1 MNQKAQV
8 LTSIAAL
15 VIVTLIVASN
25 YYHLG
30 TEAAAPTDVN
40 VLERATKGCEYRL
53 SAKCLARNE
62 EPKVPSS
69 GQHEVLARHEAT
81 EGCRR
86 PTTQRVQRHEA
97 RSAEC
102 RTTPQGLSRHEEIFD
117 FRVPVECEALDKA

>member
-53 SAKCLARNE
+53 SAKCLARSE

-69 GQHEVLARHEAT
+69 GQHKVLARP
-81 EGCRR
+81 G
-86 PTTQRVQRHEA
+86 A
-97 RSAEC
+97 RSAEVRMNTHEARCAEC
-102 RTTPQGLSRHEEIFD
+102 RLGRRP
-117 FRVPVECEALDKA
+117 DKAVFVKAVRIPFSSQSPGC